1 MKLAADDVQTLVIP
15 GCAHWVPEET
25 PEETL
30 AALTA
35 FLAPYRDA
43 PTAAHHPGPQAT
55 PP

>member
-1 MKLAADDVQTLVIP
+1 VQALVIP

-25 PEETL
+25 PEDTL

-43 PTAAHHPGPQAT
+43 HAAAP
-55 PP
+55 